1 MIEERGR
8 RVVESLLVAA
18 TQLEEARSGGD
29 VRAAVRDCALAL
41 EHNLDTLARELN
53 ADPASSHAIEP
64 PLMPRARAVESRLKQ
79 LLLTC
84 WEFLARNDA
93 EIGDLAHARDFAR
106 QMREAGHED
115 IDLVFAQLLQP
126 QGLD

>member
-8 RVVESLLVAA
+8 KVVESLLVAA
-18 TQLEEARSGGD
+18 TQLEDARSGSD

-41 EHNLDTLARELN
+41 EYNLDTLARELA
-53 ADPASSHAIEP
+53 ADPSSGNALDP

-84 WEFLARNDA
+84 WEFLARDDA
-93 EIGDLAHARDFAR
+93 EIGDLPRARDFAR
-106 QMREAGHED
+106 QMREAGHDD
-115 IDLVFAQLLQP
+115 IELVFAQLLQP

>member
-1 MIEERGR
+1 MSEERGR

-18 TQLEEARSGGD
+18 VQLEQASSGSD

-53 ADPASSHAIEP
+53 ADPASGGAIEP
-64 PLMPRARAVESRLKQ
+64 SLVPRARAVESRLKN

-84 WEFLARNDA
+84 WEFLKRNDA
-93 EIGDLAHARDFAR
+93 ELADLGRARDLAR

-115 IDLVFAQLLQP
+115 IDLVFAHLLLP
-126 QGLD
+126 QALD